1 MIDTEGNCQECL
13 THSQVPRWWLTH
25 SSLYMKNVLKK
36 KKKNQTSVQV
46 LMDPHPAEW
55 LTLRLLSP
63 LRLRSV
69 NGTFVSPTPP
79 SQPGDCF
86 PEPFWPHILYILVF
100 LIALAIVTLKEMKQ
114 DCNGFHKGNLNL
126 CSWSKDAANKVFLQR
141 SECLVNRFFTHNSG
155 RLNKSEHCY
164 VFTVSINALKEVQ
177 RMTCRVMG

>member
-69 NGTFVSPTPP
+69 NGTFVSPNSSVSARGLFPRAVLTTHTLHSCLFDSTRHSYSERNETGLQWL
-79 SQPGDCF
+79 SQRKF
-86 PEPFWPHILYILVF
+86 EPL
-100 LIALAIVTLKEMKQ
+100 
-114 DCNGFHKGNLNL
+114 
-126 CSWSKDAANKVFLQR
+126 
-141 SECLVNRFFTHNSG
+141 
-155 RLNKSEHCY
+155 
-164 VFTVSINALKEVQ
+164 
-177 RMTCRVMG
+177 